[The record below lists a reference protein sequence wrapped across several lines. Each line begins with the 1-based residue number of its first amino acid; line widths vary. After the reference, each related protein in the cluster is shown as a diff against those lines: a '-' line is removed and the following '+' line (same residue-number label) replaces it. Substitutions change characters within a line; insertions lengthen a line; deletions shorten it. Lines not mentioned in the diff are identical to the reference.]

1 MCDTTG
7 VLTLDDLFDGTIS
20 LDGLNQQNDCSGCT
34 NSCQKKQTVEI
45 VEVVAKVKVKSKCC
59 KRYERKKKAP
69 CKGCPERTRAAA

>member
-7 VLTLDDLFDGTIS
+7 VLTLDDLVDGTIS
-20 LDGLNQQNDCSGCT
+20 LDGLRQRNDCSSCT

-45 VEVVAKVKVKSKCC
+45 IEVAKVKIKSKCC

-69 CKGCPERTRAAA
+69 CKGCPERARAVA